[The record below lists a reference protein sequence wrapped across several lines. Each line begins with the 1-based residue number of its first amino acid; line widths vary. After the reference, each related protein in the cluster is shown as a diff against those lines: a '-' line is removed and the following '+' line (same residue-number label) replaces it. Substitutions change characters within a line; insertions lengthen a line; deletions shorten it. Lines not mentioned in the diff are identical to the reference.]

1 MAVVFDEVIASVE
14 APAIESQQ
22 EQIVGESSSRE
33 DETEKIISRVETKQR
48 WARRL
53 LAE

>member
-14 APAIESQQ
+14 APATESQQ
-22 EQIVGESSSRE
+22 EQAVGESPSRE
-33 DETEKIISRVETKQR
+33 DETEKIISLVETKQR

>member
-14 APAIESQQ
+14 APATEPQQ
-22 EQIVGESSSRE
+22 EQAVGESSSRE
-33 DETEKIISRVETKQR
+33 DETENIISRLETQQR